1 MSERTRLHLRFW
13 RSARGDGV
21 ASVPTDEAL
30 DHGQDRPSGHDADT
44 ARLPIIPDAPFTT
57 PEFAEASPAFAMTE
71 PDPAEVALS
80 SAVAPE
86 AEALRIRANAPPR
99 STPSHRRKANIA
111 IPMGEKRSD
120 PDLAPP
126 PRRETSDSLPGN
138 LPHTEA
144 GPAPTG
150 PHLITQA
157 TQAAESEEKKEETT
171 HMSKIESAI
180 NDLLAIDGASGAA
193 IVDISSG
200 MALGTGGSPGFDLTV
215 AAAGNSNVIRAKLAT
230 MTDIG
235 INERI
240 EDIMITL
247 ENQYHLINV
256 LNTTDTDGLFIYLVL
271 DRKKA
276 NLALA
281 RHKLNRISSAVSV

>member
-1 MSERTRLHLRFW
+1 MRLKFW
-13 RSARGDGV
+13 RSARGDDV

-30 DHGQDRPSGHDADT
+30 DLGQDHPSGPDVDT
-44 ARLPIIPDAPFTT
+44 ARLPIIPDAPSTT
-57 PEFAEASPAFAMTE
+57 PELAEASPALATTE
-71 PDPAEVALS
+71 PDPAEVALP
-80 SAVAPE
+80 SAVASE
-86 AEALRIRANAPPR
+86 AEAPRIRAHAPSR
-99 STPSHRRKANIA
+99 STPSHRRKANVA

-126 PRRETSDSLPGN
+126 PRRETSDSLPRN
-138 LPHTEA
+138 FPHTEA

-157 TQAAESEEKKEETT
+157 TQAAESEEKKEETA
-171 HMSKIESAI
+171 HMSKIESSI

-200 MALGTGGSPGFDLTV
+200 MELGSGGSPGFDLTI
-215 AAAGNSNVIRAKLAT
+215 AAAGNSNVTRAKLAT
-230 MTDIG
+230 MSDLG
-235 INERI
+235 LDEHI